1 LGGRVTA
8 VASLVLHAALMMTA
22 APLLAGLRVLA
33 RARLLGRA
41 GPSLIQPWRDLARL
55 VRKQPVL
62 PDTAS
67 WLFTCMPFV
76 CLAAAVVAALLV
88 PSFALGMPTA
98 PLSDLVVL
106 AGLLALARYALALAG
121 YDTGTAVGGMGA
133 TRITLV
139 AVWGEPSVLLIIL
152 VLASL
157 AGSSNL
163 DAIGATLSE
172 QPQGVLWL
180 AAGAALAIVGFMLTG
195 PGRDAA
201 QLTLVHEAA
210 MLDYSGRYLAMV
222 AYAGQLGVLVWL
234 SLLAALF
241 IPFGMASGGAGL
253 LAWAFGIAAWG
264 LKVGALGVCL
274 AVLDAVTA
282 GPGITRVPVV
292 LGMTALLIWLAAVF
306 VFASQRLA

>member
-1 LGGRVTA
+1 VIAL
-8 VASLVLHAALMMTA
+8 ASLVLHAALMMTA
-22 APLLAGLRVLA
+22 APLLAGLRGLA
-33 RARLLGRA
+33 RAQLLGRT

-55 VRKQPVL
+55 VRKHPVL
-62 PDTAS
+62 PDAAS
-67 WLFTCMPFV
+67 WLFTGVPFV
-76 CLAAAVVAALLV
+76 CLATAIVAALLV
-88 PSFALGMPTA
+88 PSFALGMLTA

-121 YDTGTAVGGMGA
+121 YDTGTGLGGMGA

-139 AVWGEPSVLLIIL
+139 AVWAEPAVLLIIL

-172 QPQGVLWL
+172 QPQGVPWF
-180 AAGAALAIVGFMLTG
+180 AAGVALAIVGFMLTG

-241 IPFGMASGGAGL
+241 IPSGMASGGAGL
-253 LAWAFGIAAWG
+253 MAWALGIVAWG
-264 LKVGALGVCL
+264 LKIGALGVCL
-274 AVLDAVTA
+274 AVLEALAA
-282 GPGITRVPVV
+282 GPGIARVPMV
-292 LGMTALLIWLAAVF
+292 LGMTALLMWLAAVF
-306 VFASQRLA
+306 VLASQRLA